1 MAKTV
6 STKEAAKQLGV
17 GTSTVVRM
25 IHRGDLDA
33 YKKTLAK
40 RSPYRIYQHSI
51 DEVKDRRKRTG
62 S

>member
-40 RSPYRIYQHSI
+40 RSPFRVYQSSI
-51 DEVKDRRKRTG
+51 DDVKDRRKRTG